1 MLIFPHPGGEYVM
14 PEKSHLFFERTL
26 AADHSIHP
34 FFHISR
40 FKAAK
45 ITVQNILINGITALR
60 LDQIFHDVFIALFGI
75 VLQFCS
81 RGPKPG
87 STHQVGH

>member
-1 MLIFPHPGGEYVM
+1 MLIFSNPGGEYVM
-14 PEKSHLFFERTL
+14 PEKGYFFFERAL

-45 ITVQNILINGITALR
+45 ITVQNILINRIAALR
-60 LDQIFHDVFIALFGI
+60 LDQVFYDVFVALFDI

-87 STHQVGH
+87 SAHQVGH